1 MRIIVLLGLIALAIA
16 VIPGDGIA
24 GCTGNENPF
33 DLIDTA
39 PTSVQNVTNGKKYTI
54 DYDGRKFYI
63 VSIKG
68 TAYEMGL
75 AYGQLLKEELKVMQ
89 K

>member
-1 MRIIVLLGLIALAIA
+1 MKIILILSFIALAIST
-16 VIPGDGIA
+16 IPGDGIP

-33 DLIDTA
+33 DLIDTE
-39 PTSVQNVTNGKKYTI
+39 PTLVSTVTNGKKYTI

-68 TAYEMGL
+68 TAFEMGL
-75 AYGQLLKEELKVMQ
+75 AYGQLLKE
-89 K
+89 